1 MVKYLLGGIFY
12 FLKGFPVLYST
23 FMRLYVEQVL
33 ETYQWKSNIM
43 YRFLIHNFKKMVG
56 EIAQKETNL
65 CQNRSV
71 DYKIKMR
78 VANCDMKLQIQFSSF
93 KKRSTRA
100 ISFVNKFKENG
111 HIVTQNQ
118 DVTHHSL
125 VVFKKITKGP
135 PEQEFVYYCETV
147 RKGDCPFLLRVEGTY
162 RTRYQNLDLYV
173 FVKFHN
179 VACKIVG
186 WN

>member
-1 MVKYLLGGIFY
+1 
-12 FLKGFPVLYST
+12 
-23 FMRLYVEQVL
+23 
-33 ETYQWKSNIM
+33 M

-93 KKRSTRA
+93 KQRSTRA

-147 RKGDCPFLLRVEGTY
+147 PKSDCNFLLRVEGTVIPY
-162 RTRYQNLDLYV
+162 FTTLGESH
-173 FVKFHN
+173 FVWPSHVLLQTLQTTWTIFYSLMFP
-179 VACKIVG
+179 
-186 WN
+186 

>member
-1 MVKYLLGGIFY
+1 
-12 FLKGFPVLYST
+12 
-23 FMRLYVEQVL
+23 
-33 ETYQWKSNIM
+33 M
-43 YRFLIHNFKKMVG
+43 YRFLIHNLKKMVG

-65 CQNRSV
+65 CQNRFV

-93 KKRSTRA
+93 KQRSTRA

-147 RKGDCPFLLRVEGTY
+147 PKSDCTFLLRVEGTY
-162 RTRYQNLDLYV
+162 RTRYQNLDLYI
-173 FVKFHN
+173 FVQEGNFKDFGALLYRILQFGTCYSFGMDNSNGFLKYMELEVSKCIH
-179 VACKIVG
+179 
-186 WN
+186 